1 MQPSFPG
8 YCNRCETHT
17 TIKSDHHCSV
27 CYQAFCEDCY
37 YEEIYGDDLCN
48 SCFYDMER
56 CSKRSIRGTIAKLS
70 IDIKKMQQQQLE
82 TQKRQGLLI
91 ALQTIHL
98 ENMKIDDLELIEVVI
113 RKLIYN
119 GNSSI
124 NEDNDYLID
133 TIERLSG
140 INLKRSYNDFSV
152 NIKL

>member
-1 MQPSFPG
+1 
-8 YCNRCETHT
+8 
-17 TIKSDHHCSV
+17 
-27 CYQAFCEDCY
+27 
-37 YEEIYGDDLCN
+37 
-48 SCFYDMER
+48 
-56 CSKRSIRGTIAKLS
+56 
-70 IDIKKMQQQQLE
+70 MQQQQLE
-82 TQKRQGLLI
+82 TQKRQGLFI

-119 GNSSI
+119 GTSSI
-124 NEDNDYLID
+124 NEDNEYLID